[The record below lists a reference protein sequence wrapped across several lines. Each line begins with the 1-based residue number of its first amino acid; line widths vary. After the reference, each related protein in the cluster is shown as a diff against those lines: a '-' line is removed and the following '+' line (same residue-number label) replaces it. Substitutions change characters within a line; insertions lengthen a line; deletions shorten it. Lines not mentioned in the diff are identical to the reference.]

1 MTPELVAFQSRQQWI
16 DWQAQHQA
24 TLDAQHRDNL
34 TVAAALP
41 VEPIAG
47 HCVFCRE
54 ERRFGC
60 AAGAD
65 RNDPA
70 AVSLRESL
78 LCQACHTNARQRA
91 VAQLLFERIDPLKH
105 DIYVTEQS
113 SHLYLQLKR
122 RCRSVRGSEFTT
134 SWGQRFHLW
143 LWLARHGR
151 PGPLWCENLTRLSF
165 ADRSLDAVATL
176 DVLEHVPDADRA
188 FRECA
193 RVLRPGGH
201 LLMTVPFYSDQ
212 DASEEVAR
220 IGTDGT
226 IEHLKPPEF
235 HGDPLGGGVLC
246 FHHFAWDLL
255 DRLRDAGFTQASAV
269 RLRDPAR
276 GLPGAN
282 WIFCAVR

>member
-1 MTPELVAFQSRQQWI
+1 MTPEVVAFQSRRQWI
-16 DWQAQHQA
+16 DWQAQHQDE
-24 TLDAQHRDNL
+24 LDREHRDNL
-34 TVAAALP
+34 ALAVALP
-41 VEPIAG
+41 GAPIVG
-47 HCVFCRE
+47 VCVLCRV

-60 AAGAD
+60 VEGV
-65 RNDPA
+65 DPA
-70 AVSLRESL
+70 TVSLRESL
-78 LCQACHTNARQRA
+78 LCQGCHTNARQRA
-91 VAQLLFERIDPLKH
+91 VAQLLFERMDPRED

-113 SHLYLQLKR
+113 SHLYLQLRR
-122 RCRSVRGSEFTT
+122 RCRSLRGSEFTT
-134 SWGQRFHLW
+134 AWRQRLHLW

-151 PGPLWCENLTRLSF
+151 PGPLRHEDLTQLSF
-165 ADRSLDAVATL
+165 ADQSLDAIATL

-201 LLMTVPFYSDQ
+201 LLMTVPFYCAHDG
-212 DASEEVAR
+212 SEVMAR

-226 IEHLKPPEF
+226 VEHLQPPEF

-246 FHHFAWDLL
+246 FHHFGWDLL
-255 DRLRDAGFTQASAV
+255 DRLHDAGFTEASAV

-282 WIFCAVR
+282 WIFCAAR

>member
-1 MTPELVAFQSRQQWI
+1 MTPDVVAFQSRKQWI

-24 TLDAQHRDNL
+24 TLDAQDRDNMAL
-34 TVAAALP
+34 AVALP

-47 HCVFCRE
+47 HCVFCRA

-60 AAGAD
+60 IDGS
-65 RNDPA
+65 DPSTI
-70 AVSLRESL
+70 SLRESL
-78 LCQACHTNARQRA
+78 LCQTCQTNARQRA
-91 VAQLLFERIDPLKH
+91 VGDLLFQQVEPGNH

-122 RCRSVRGSEFTT
+122 RCRSMRGSEFTT
-134 SWGQRFHLW
+134 SWRQRFHLW
-143 LWLARHGR
+143 LWLARHGQL
-151 PGPLWCENLTRLSF
+151 GPLHCENLTRLSF
-165 ADRSLDAVATL
+165 ADRSLDAIATL

-193 RVLRPGGH
+193 RVLRRGGH
-201 LLMTVPFYSDQ
+201 LLMTVPFYSGR

-220 IGTDGT
+220 IGVDGVV
-226 IEHLKPPEF
+226 EHLQPPEY

-246 FHHFAWDLL
+246 FHHFGWDVLE
-255 DRLRDAGFTQASAV
+255 RLRDAGFSDASAI
-269 RLRDPAR
+269 RLRDPKR

-282 WIFCAVR
+282 WIFHAAR

>member
-1 MTPELVAFQSRQQWI
+1 MTLEVVAFQSRQQWI
-16 DWQAQHQA
+16 DWQVRHQA
-24 TLDAQHRDNL
+24 TLNAQHRDNL
-34 TVAAALP
+34 ALTAALP

-47 HCVFCRE
+47 HCVFCGT

-60 AAGAD
+60 AEGA
-65 RNDPA
+65 DPA

-78 LCQACHTNARQRA
+78 ICQGCRTNARQRA
-91 VAQLLFERIDPLKH
+91 VAELLFEQVDPGKD

-113 SHLYLQLKR
+113 SHLYLQLR
-122 RCRSVRGSEFTT
+122 RHCRSVRGSEFTN
-134 SWGQRFHLW
+134 SWGQRFYLW

-151 PGPLWCENLTRLSF
+151 PGPLRRENLTRLSF
-165 ADRSLDAVATL
+165 ADRSLDAIATL

-193 RVLRPGGH
+193 RVLRPGGR
-201 LLMTVPFYSDQ
+201 LLMTVPFYSGQ

-220 IGTDGT
+220 IGADGAV
-226 IEHLKPPEF
+226 EHLQPPEF

-255 DRLRDAGFTQASAV
+255 DRLRDAGFAAASAV

-282 WIFCAVR
+282 WIFCATR

>member
-1 MTPELVAFQSRQQWI
+1 MTLEVVAFQSRQQWI
-16 DWQAQHQA
+16 DWQVRHQA
-24 TLDAQHRDNL
+24 TLNAQHRDNL
-34 TVAAALP
+34 ALTAALP

-47 HCVFCRE
+47 HCVFCGT

-60 AAGAD
+60 AEGA
-65 RNDPA
+65 DPA

-78 LCQACHTNARQRA
+78 ICQGCRTNARQRA
-91 VAQLLFERIDPLKH
+91 VAELLFEQVDPGKD

-113 SHLYLQLKR
+113 SHLYLQLR
-122 RCRSVRGSEFTT
+122 RHCRSVRGSEFTN
-134 SWGQRFHLW
+134 SWGQRFYLW

-151 PGPLWCENLTRLSF
+151 PGPLRRENLTRLSF
-165 ADRSLDAVATL
+165 ADRSLDAIATL

-193 RVLRPGGH
+193 RVLRPGGR
-201 LLMTVPFYSDQ
+201 LLMTVPFYSGQ

-220 IGTDGT
+220 IGADGAV
-226 IEHLKPPEF
+226 EHLQPPEF

-246 FHHFAWDLL
+246 FHHFAWDVL
-255 DRLRDAGFTQASAV
+255 DRLRDAGFAAASAV

-282 WIFCAVR
+282 WIFCATR

>member
-1 MTPELVAFQSRQQWI
+1 MTAEVVAFQSRQQWV

-24 TLDAQHRDNL
+24 ALNAQHRDNL
-34 TVAAALP
+34 DLAAALP

-47 HCVFCRE
+47 HCVFCRA

-60 AAGAD
+60 ADGAD
-65 RNDPA
+65 PTTL
-70 AVSLRESL
+70 SLRESL
-78 LCQACHTNARQRA
+78 LCLACHTNARQRA
-91 VAQLLFERIDPLKH
+91 VAQLLFERIDPRND

-113 SHLYLQLKR
+113 SHLYLQLRR
-122 RCRSVRGSEFTT
+122 RCRSVCGSEFTT
-134 SWGQRFHLW
+134 SWRQRFHLW

-151 PGPLWCENLTRLSF
+151 PGPLRREDLTRLSF
-165 ADRSLDAVATL
+165 AERSLDAIASL

-193 RVLRPGGH
+193 RVLRPGGR
-201 LLMTVPFYSDQ
+201 LLMTVPFYSGR
-212 DASEEVAR
+212 DASEELAR
-220 IGTDGT
+220 VGVDGSV
-226 IEHLKPPEF
+226 EHLQPPEF

-255 DRLRDAGFTQASAV
+255 DRLRDAGFTAASAI

-282 WIFCAVR
+282 WIFCATR

>member
-1 MTPELVAFQSRQQWI
+1 MTPDVVAFQSRQQWI
-16 DWQAQHQA
+16 DWQAQQQA

-34 TVAAALP
+34 ALAAALP
-41 VEPIAG
+41 FEPIAG

-60 AAGAD
+60 ADGAD
-65 RNDPA
+65 VSDPA

-78 LCQACHTNARQRA
+78 LCQACQTNARQRA
-91 VAQLLFERIDPLKH
+91 VGELLFQQVDPGRH

-122 RCRSVRGSEFTT
+122 RCRSVRGSEFTA
-134 SWGQRFHLW
+134 SWRQRFYLW

-151 PGPLWCENLTRLSF
+151 PGPLRRENLTRLSF
-165 ADRSLDAVATL
+165 ADQSLDAIATL

-193 RVLRPGGH
+193 RVLRRGGH
-201 LLMTVPFYSDQ
+201 LLMTVPFYSDW

-220 IGTDGT
+220 IGLDGVV
-226 IEHLKPPEF
+226 EHLQPPEY

-246 FHHFAWDLL
+246 FHHFGWDVL
-255 DRLRDAGFTQASAV
+255 DRLRDAGFTEASAV
-269 RLRDPAR
+269 RLRDPAQ

-282 WIFCAVR
+282 WIFCATR

>member
-1 MTPELVAFQSRQQWI
+1 MTLEVVAFQSRQQWI
-16 DWQAQHQA
+16 DWQVRHQA
-24 TLDAQHRDNL
+24 TLNAQHRDNL
-34 TVAAALP
+34 ALTAALP

-47 HCVFCRE
+47 HCVFCGT

-60 AAGAD
+60 AEGA
-65 RNDPA
+65 DPA

-78 LCQACHTNARQRA
+78 ICQGCRTNARQRA
-91 VAQLLFERIDPLKH
+91 VAELLFEQVDPGKD

-113 SHLYLQLKR
+113 SHLYLQLR
-122 RCRSVRGSEFTT
+122 RHCRSVRGSEFTN
-134 SWGQRFHLW
+134 SWGQRFYLW

-151 PGPLWCENLTRLSF
+151 PGPLRRENLTRLSF
-165 ADRSLDAVATL
+165 ADRSLDAIATL

-193 RVLRPGGH
+193 RVLRHGGR
-201 LLMTVPFYSDQ
+201 LLMTVPFYSGQ

-220 IGTDGT
+220 IGADGAV
-226 IEHLKPPEF
+226 EHLQPPEF

-255 DRLRDAGFTQASAV
+255 DRLRDAGFAAASAV

-282 WIFCAVR
+282 WIFCATR

>member
-1 MTPELVAFQSRQQWI
+1 MTLEVVAFQSRRQWI

-34 TVAAALP
+34 ALAATLP
-41 VEPIAG
+41 AEPIPG
-47 HCVFCRE
+47 QCVFCRA

-65 RNDPA
+65 VSDPA
-70 AVSLRESL
+70 AVSFRESL

-91 VAQLLFERIDPLKH
+91 VAELLFQQIDPRKH

-134 SWGQRFHLW
+134 SSGQRFHLW
-143 LWLARHGR
+143 SWLARHGR
-151 PGPLWCENLTRLSF
+151 PGPLRRENLTRLTF
-165 ADRSLDAVATL
+165 AEQSLDAIATL

-193 RVLRPGGH
+193 RVLRRDGR

-212 DASEEVAR
+212 DASEEIAR
-220 IGTDGT
+220 IGLDGRV
-226 IEHLKPPEF
+226 EHLQPPEY

-246 FHHFAWDLL
+246 FHHFGWDVLE
-255 DRLRDAGFTQASAV
+255 RLRDAGFSEASAV

-282 WIFCAVR
+282 WIFCATR